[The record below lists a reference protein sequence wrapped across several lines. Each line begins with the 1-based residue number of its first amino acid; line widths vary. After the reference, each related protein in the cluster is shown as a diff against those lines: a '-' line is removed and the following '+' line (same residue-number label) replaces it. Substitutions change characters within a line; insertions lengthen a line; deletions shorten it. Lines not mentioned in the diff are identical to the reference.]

1 MASSLDKY
9 SKVGN
14 DRSVG
19 ARMEGRPEI
28 MTPDQAAGYLQVNK
42 ETIYRYIR
50 QGKLVVSKLGRSYRI
65 PRRSLDLLLWTTRT
79 RKDIT
84 LRDYTGE
91 EIAEFIRADTL
102 DEEALQVA
110 KRFLQATEQQARER
124 RQRPSRQTKPA

>member
-1 MASSLDKY
+1 ME
-9 SKVGN
+9 SK
-14 DRSVG
+14 
-19 ARMEGRPEI
+19 PEI
-28 MTPDQAAGYLQVNK
+28 MTPDQAAEYLQVNK

-50 QGKLVVSKLGRSYRI
+50 QGKLVGSKLGRTYRI

-84 LRDYTGE
+84 LREYTGE

>member
-1 MASSLDKY
+1 LISHLLGEFKY
-9 SKVGN
+9 
-14 DRSVG
+14 
-19 ARMEGRPEI
+19 
-28 MTPDQAAGYLQVNK
+28 YLH
-42 ETIYRYIR
+42 YIAPTKDLTR
-50 QGKLVVSKLGRSYRI
+50 TTADLG

-84 LRDYTGE
+84 LREYTGE